1 MKESVKKLVT
11 KMANFVKEN
20 DRRRM
25 TIGIAMAI
33 SSFIFIFIA
42 TETSN
47 SANMGF
53 GSYFFPACEF
63 IIALYLITMDAN
75 KVSFILKTAG
85 IELFELLCTMMALL
99 IVWSVIQVK
108 FCNINGWWQLA
119 FGISLFALVAYAIK
133 ISLLLFSALKNI
145 TTKVV
150 DKMKSDELEST
161 TKKVEAILKNIVSIA
176 GTLAIIYKFFEPLI
190 DKILGL

>member
-1 MKESVKKLVT
+1 MKELFKKAFA

-25 TIGIAMAI
+25 IIGIAMAI

-42 TETSN
+42 TETTN

-53 GSYFFPACEF
+53 GSYFLPACSF
-63 IIALYLITMDAN
+63 IISLYLITMDAE
-75 KVSFILKTAG
+75 KVTFILKTAG
-85 IELFELLCTMMALL
+85 IELFELICTIMALL
-99 IVWSVIQVK
+99 IVWSVIQTK

-119 FGISLFALVAYAIK
+119 FFISLFTLIAYALK
-133 ISLLLFSALKNI
+133 LSLLLFSALRSI

-150 DKMKSDELEST
+150 NTMKSDELEST
-161 TKKVEAILKNIVSIA
+161 TKKIEAILKNIVSIA
-176 GTLAIIYKFFEPLI
+176 GTAAIIYKFFEPLI
-190 DKILGL
+190 NKILGL